1 MSVTRNAIMLLRL
14 ETCFYVLALAFLAAV
29 EGNCIYTIWHHPSF
43 QNIPPG
49 SVSICGYWISP
60 TLPQCWLIGG
70 LFSLIFRMLNAVRS
84 GRLHDN
90 RTSLTIDKSLL
101 RQWTW
106 LCALTSL
113 KGCAFYLDSSMLV
126 SR

>member
-1 MSVTRNAIMLLRL
+1 MLLRL
-14 ETCFYVLALAFLAAV
+14 ETCFFVLALAFLVA
-29 EGNCIYTIWHHPSF
+29 WRHPSC
-43 QNIPPG
+43 QTIPPR

-70 LFSLIFRMLNAVRS
+70 LFILIFRMLNAVRS
-84 GRLHDN
+84 GRLHEN
-90 RTSLTIDKSLL
+90 GTYLTVDKSLL

-106 LCALTSL
+106 LFGLALLQGCALYIDSL
-113 KGCAFYLDSSMLV
+113 MPV